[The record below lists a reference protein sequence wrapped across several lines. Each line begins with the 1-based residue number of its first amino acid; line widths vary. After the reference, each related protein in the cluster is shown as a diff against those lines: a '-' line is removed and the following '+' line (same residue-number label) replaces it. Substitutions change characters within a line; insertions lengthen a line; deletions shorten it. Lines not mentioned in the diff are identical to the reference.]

1 MYFKRSL
8 TIKENKMKNK
18 LLLSSALVGTLVGG
32 SAAVAQTTIT
42 GSLDLTYTNVTSRTV
57 AGNVGGTYRGLGRES
72 QVNIQNKGKLNNGMD
87 YAAGFALEFDGN
99 SNYSDT
105 NTAATTEASTISNE
119 NVYIDFIS
127 GTTTLTFG
135 VDHIQNSQNSLSP
148 GAGGDVANS
157 LDAQHGIYTSAIGSN
172 PKESMGM
179 GLMQTVPNIGRV
191 SLWYAPT
198 ASDSGGR
205 DSRPKANKD
214 GRNAAYEIGFVGN
227 LGVTGLTAKAFY
239 NHEDKPE
246 KATSATSGAPGSGTP
261 TRDFTGESFGLQY
274 KFGAVTVGADY
285 AKTEFADNTDVDYS
299 GAGIAYN
306 LSKDVA
312 VSYNY
317 AKAERTGKTV
327 DEKIHNLAVGYSL
340 GPVSTSIQYN
350 KISDAVAST
359 GPTAG
364 ADQKYVILKAGTA
377 F

>member
-1 MYFKRSL
+1 MYFKCSL

-18 LLLSSALVGTLVGG
+18 LLLSSALVGTLVSG

-57 AGNVGGTYRGLGRES
+57 AGNVGGSYRGLGRES

-105 NTAATTEASTISNE
+105 NTSATTENSSISNE

-157 LDAQHGIYTSAIGSN
+157 LDAQHGLYTNAIGSN
-172 PKESMGM
+172 PKESIGM
-179 GLMQTVPNIGRV
+179 GLMQTVPNFGRV

-198 ASDSGGR
+198 ATDSGGR

-214 GRNAAYEIGFVGN
+214 GRNSAYEIGFVGN

-246 KATSATSGAPGSGTP
+246 KATSSTSGAPGSGTP
-261 TRDFTGESFGLQY
+261 SRDFTGESFGLQY

-285 AKTEFADNTDVDYS
+285 AKTEFADNTDVEMT

-317 AKAERTGKTV
+317 AKAERTAKTV